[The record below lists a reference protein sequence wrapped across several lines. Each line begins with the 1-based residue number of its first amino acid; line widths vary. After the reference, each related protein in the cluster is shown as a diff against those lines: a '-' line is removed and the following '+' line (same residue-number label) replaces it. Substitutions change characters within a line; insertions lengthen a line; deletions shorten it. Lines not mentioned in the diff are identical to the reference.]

1 MLWGWVQAN
10 LLTWSLFSHMT
21 RHPTPIPSVRQWMTP
36 AQRRSSGQLPSSTWL
51 PCLCSCER
59 HKWDLF
65 SWIMDP
71 MEMEIPH
78 TWNLHTSRKLLE
90 PLALQK
96 QWPWDSR
103 QETANDFLRA
113 ALCPVPNRSSGRFF
127 KGAILMGSSGSL
139 EEFSFRI
146 HHLEALRE
154 ERYLVSLRAFF
165 LQDKCHSNHHDR
177 VNSGK
182 HNDHSSLYHLGFWT
196 ANHLILKIRVR
207 WYHRIHKT
215 IACFSNMHAW

>member
-36 AQRRSSGQLPSSTWL
+36 AQRRSSGQLPSSDMTAVLVQLWA
-51 PCLCSCER
+51 
-59 HKWDLF
+59 
-65 SWIMDP
+65 DP

-78 TWNLHTSRKLLE
+78 TWNLHTSRKLLL
-90 PLALQK
+90 LALEK

-127 KGAILMGSSGSL
+127 KGAILMGSSGSQ
-139 EEFSFRI
+139 EFSFRI

-154 ERYLVSLRAFF
+154 ERYLVSLRASM
-165 LQDKCHSNHHDR
+165 QDKCHSNHHDR

-215 IACFSNMHAW
+215 NACFSNMHAW